1 VGLIKQGESEMTIMK
16 SLAIAAAMLGTTA
29 LVAPVMAQES
39 SYKAGSVWTSGRIH
53 ILPGQFENYMDWLS
67 GDWKRIREFG
77 KKEGVELSYHVLQ
90 VNNPRKD
97 EPNLILLIEYK
108 DYLTN
113 AQQDAFNKKL
123 NAYLASDD
131 RKQGAASA
139 SRGAMREQWGSTEYQ
154 ELILK

>member
-1 VGLIKQGESEMTIMK
+1 MTMFKSILATAGLAMALSM
-16 SLAIAAAMLGTTA
+16 AAPA
-29 LVAPVMAQES
+29 MAQDA
-39 SYKAGSVWTSGRIH
+39 SYKSGSVWTAGRIH
-53 ILPGQFENYMDWLS
+53 VLPGQFENYMDWLAK
-67 GDWKRIREFG
+67 DWKRTREFG

-108 DYLTN
+108 DYLTT
-113 AQQDAFNKKL
+113 AQQDAFNIKL
-123 NAYLASDD
+123 NAFLASDD

-139 SRGAMREQWGSTEYQ
+139 VRGAMREQWGSTEYQ